1 MISRYLVVSKVPLN
15 ESTIL
20 VEIEKSAR
28 FLIKNVS
35 ECGTTIPGLIFTSKD
50 DFLLKVYF
58 L

>member
-35 ECGTTIPGLIFTSKD
+35 ECETTIPGLIFTSKD
-50 DFLLKVYF
+50 EI
-58 L
+58 